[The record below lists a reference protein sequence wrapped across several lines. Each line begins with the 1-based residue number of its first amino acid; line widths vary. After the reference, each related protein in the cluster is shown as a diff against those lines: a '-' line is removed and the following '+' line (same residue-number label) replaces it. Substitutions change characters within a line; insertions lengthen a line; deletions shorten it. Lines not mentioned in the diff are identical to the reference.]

1 MCVMPKRETRTGDV
15 GTFSAGFVRRRVK
28 ARRTEENKRTF
39 RGPSTRRRNK
49 ERGFRCPLEH
59 AGQVALTGVTS
70 LRVTSGIWHS
80 GCTFVPAFFCCCFS
94 LLGVSRGWFR
104 TLETCPAHVCAFS
117 TEPRRGWRKRF
128 CFFCSRRSYSR

>member
-80 GCTFVPAFFCCCFS
+80 GCTFVPASFLFVLS
-94 LLGVSRGWFR
+94 LLGVNPGCYR
-104 TLETCPAHVCAFS
+104 TLGTSLARVCAFS
-117 TEPRRGWRKRF
+117 TEPRHGWRKRL
-128 CFFCSRRSYSR
+128 CFFCSRRPSFG